1 MCSDIYVSETVSIKA
16 PPRTLNL
23 QAEMFSVLSFIHR
36 CSEEVSGAERRAVKT
51 ADSSPGWPL
60 SAVQPE
66 LESGTRGSSLI
77 INNYI
82 CIIVAISASRSPK

>member
-1 MCSDIYVSETVSIKA
+1 MCSGIYVSETVSIKA
-16 PPRTLNL
+16 APRALNL

-51 ADSSPGWPL
+51 SDSSPGRPL
-60 SAVQPE
+60 SAVRPE
-66 LESGTRGSSLI
+66 LESGTRGSSVI

-82 CIIVAISASRSPK
+82 CIIVAISASRSRK

>member
-23 QAEMFSVLSFIHR
+23 QAEMFSVLSVIHR

-51 ADSSPGWPL
+51 SDSSPGRPL
-60 SAVQPE
+60 SAVRPG
-66 LESGTRGSSLI
+66 L
-77 INNYI
+77 
-82 CIIVAISASRSPK
+82 

>member
-51 ADSSPGWPL
+51 ADSSPGRPL

-66 LESGTRGSSLI
+66 LESRALLLI
-77 INNYI
+77 IIFVLLLPYQPPGAQN
-82 CIIVAISASRSPK
+82 KK